1 MRSVSIVIPAK
12 NGRPTI
18 GPCLDA
24 VLAQEYDGEV
34 DVLVIDSGSTDGT
47 LDDVAARPAVK
58 LHR

>member
-1 MRSVSIVIPAK
+1 MRRTVSVVIPAK

-24 VLAQEYDGEV
+24 VLAQEYDGPV

-47 LDDVAARPAVK
+47 LEDVAARTS
-58 LHR
+58 